1 MVVISYQLEKLSY
14 LIAVYTLTP
23 KGQFSGSK
31 CLSRRLNLG
40 MMVPWRQSMDLN
52 EVGQSVIAY
61 LYTWNADISA

>member
-14 LIAVYTLTP
+14 SIAVYTLTP

-40 MMVPWRQSMDLN
+40 MMVP
-52 EVGQSVIAY
+52 
-61 LYTWNADISA
+61 